1 MSYRGWLLA
10 AVLFLASS
18 GPVGGQDEE
27 FPIGAWFPGGRMTI
41 Q

>member
-1 MSYRGWLLA
+1 MSYRGRLLA
-10 AVLFLASS
+10 AVLLASS